1 MLKSFIRCALL
12 LCALFLCAQL
22 AAQQKKM
29 ILLKK
34 GDPIPLEN
42 VLSKDQFGVMVI
54 CETNPENGDVLRK
67 FIPFVNMNP
76 ASLSH
81 FPFCDPKAVE
91 RIYDAV
97 QDREKLIRKKF
108 RDRYKDYEGQQDY
121 TKNLT
126 IHSGVHVYNVLFSA
140 LEKTDV
146 GMVGYLYSDA
156 PDSLFY
162 GKIFLYGLI
171 GEVGD
176 VWIGNIYPTE
186 KTAELNGSTYTVFT
200 VIPPKRKAFRTDPEE
215 DGKEKRQGRRGP
227 RGGRQG
233 GQRNGPPPGR

>member
-1 MLKSFIRCALL
+1 MLKCFIRCALL
-12 LCALFLCAQL
+12 LCALFLCGQL
-22 AAQQKKM
+22 AAQQKK

-34 GDPIPLEN
+34 GNPIPLKN
-42 VLSKDQFGVMVI
+42 VLSKDQFGIMI
-54 CETNPENGDVLRK
+54 AAGTNPENGDTLRK
-67 FIPFVNMNP
+67 FVPFVNMNP
-76 ASLSH
+76 ASLSL

-91 RIYDAV
+91 RINQAV
-97 QDREKLIRKKF
+97 LDREELIRKKF
-108 RDRYKDYEGQQDY
+108 QDRYSEYEGKQDY

-126 IHSGVHVYNVLFSA
+126 IHSGVHVYSVLFSA
-140 LEKTDV
+140 LETTST

-176 VWIGNIYPTE
+176 VWIGNIYPVD
-186 KTAELNGSTYTVFT
+186 KTIQLNGSNYAVFT
-200 VIPPKRKAFRTDPEE
+200 VIPPAKKTFEANPEE
-215 DGKEKRQGRRGP
+215 GKEKRQGRRGP

>member
-1 MLKSFIRCALL
+1 MLKRFIRCALL
-12 LCALFLCAQL
+12 VCALFLCGQL
-22 AAQQKKM
+22 AAQQKK

-34 GDPIPLEN
+34 GSPIPLEN
-42 VLSKDQFGVMVI
+42 VLSKDQFGIMAAAG
-54 CETNPENGDVLRK
+54 TNPENGDTLRK
-67 FIPFVNMNP
+67 FIPFVHMNP
-76 ASLSH
+76 ASLSL

-126 IHSGVHVYNVLFSA
+126 IHSGVHVYNILFSA
-140 LEKTDV
+140 LETTST
-146 GMVGYLYSDA
+146 GMVGYLYSDS

-162 GKIFLYGLI
+162 GKIFLYGLL
-171 GEVGD
+171 GQVGD
-176 VWIGNIYPTE
+176 VWIGNIYPTD
-186 KTAELNGSTYTVFT
+186 KTIELNGSTYTVFT
-200 VIPPKRKAFRTDPEE
+200 VIPPARKMFGDPEK
-215 DGKEKRQGRRGP
+215 KEQKQGRRGP
-227 RGGRQG
+227 RGRQG

>member
-1 MLKSFIRCALL
+1 MLKCLIRCALVLCALL
-12 LCALFLCAQL
+12 LCSEL
-22 AAQQKKM
+22 AAQQKM

-34 GDPIPLEN
+34 GDPIPLES
-42 VLSKDQFGVMVI
+42 VLSKDQFGVMVPAAI
-54 CETNPENGDVLRK
+54 NPENGDILRK
-67 FIPFVNMNP
+67 FIPFVAMNP
-76 ASLSH
+76 ASLSL

-91 RIYDAV
+91 RIYNAV

-108 RDRYKDYEGQQDY
+108 QDRYKEYEGKQDY

-126 IHSGVHVYNVLFSA
+126 IHSGVHVYSILFSA
-140 LEKTDV
+140 LETTST

-171 GEVGD
+171 GQVGD
-176 VWIGNIYPTE
+176 VWIGDIYPANRTI
-186 KTAELNGSTYTVFT
+186 ELNGSTYTVFS
-200 VIPPKRKAFRTDPEE
+200 VIPPERKTFGEPDKQQR
-215 DGKEKRQGRRGP
+215 RQGRRGS
-227 RGGRQG
+227 RQG